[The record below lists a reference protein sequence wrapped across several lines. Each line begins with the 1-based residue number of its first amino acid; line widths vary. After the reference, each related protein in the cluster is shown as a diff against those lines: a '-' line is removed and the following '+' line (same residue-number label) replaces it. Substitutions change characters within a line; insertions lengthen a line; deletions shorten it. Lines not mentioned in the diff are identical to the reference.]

1 MKNTKLFLLLLLPFF
16 LFSQEKEKRL
26 ALVIGNANY
35 DKGELKNPVNDARLI
50 ASKLDS
56 LDFDVILK
64 ENLSTKRD
72 MTAAIREFGSRRSE
86 YDVAFVYYAGHG
98 VQVDD
103 ENFLLPTK
111 ETFEEEFDVMDY
123 GVSVQSIMR
132 YLRAQTNQVNILI
145 LDACRDNPFESS
157 WGNTRSLKGQGLAKI
172 PPPTGS
178 LIAFSTDSGQTA
190 PDGDGENSVY
200 SISLAKNMLLEDAS
214 IDQVFRNVRAEVL
227 TQTDGTQRPV
237 EATQLT
243 GNTFYL
249 NKKTMIDEIIE
260 INDLYNDFRYID
272 AYNLYEKY
280 FYDTPENLK
289 AIELEINLLLKLEKH
304 EIALEKLNKHLKNYK
319 NSDIVYF
326 LAYKVSLA
334 LKDFDLALF
343 YISEALKINS
353 ENSDYYSAST
363 YANYK
368 LYFSKNKDKFSRA
381 AAKNMDQIND
391 LIKKNETPINHYNL
405 AYNSYLTDNL
415 NLFIKSADRSLEYG
429 LNDSHM
435 LSKLINCSLYFML
448 NIDLHENQ
456 KITDKIQ
463 IIVPKIITYSINTFP
478 SNYSFYLDFA
488 EWKMGENNEALE
500 LVNIAYE
507 IDPYNI
513 RVRELRGEVLYNIAY
528 DCLNKQAD
536 SEWIELDNS
545 KCNEFAYNA
554 ISDLIFVAERSSN
567 LGVYNTLGRIH
578 FFILKG
584 EEEKAIEYFK
594 KSNSNFWKI
603 QRYISDA
610 YKILKD
616 YNKSTEFLDKAFK
629 NLEDEKKYY
638 PISEYKHHL
647 SELHLRKY
655 YMCLETKEYKNAYK
669 EIKQSYYLNPD
680 RAQLDLIQS
689 AIFNNDFEFAM
700 KTAKNEFTKTND
712 KTFLIL
718 QSLIL
723 NKIDKKAESIM
734 LFESLIKN
742 PDDAYLLHKSARL
755 SRVFE
760 YCARYYLDH
769 EDYKNAIIYIKRLI
783 RVEKDENSGNM
794 ESPSNFYLLAFSF
807 FKNGNFLEAYSNI
820 EKALQFNDDLLGFN
834 EISFDESLYIALTE
848 EKIQSLKDEI
858 IQKFNQ
864 K

>member
-1 MKNTKLFLLLLLPFF
+1 MVRKLSLLLF
-16 LFSQEKEKRL
+16 LFSISLFSQDEKRL

-35 DKGELKNPVNDARLI
+35 DKGVLKNPVNDARLI
-50 ASKLDS
+50 ASTLDS

-64 ENLSTKRD
+64 ENLATKRD
-72 MTAAIREFGSRRSE
+72 MTAAIREFGSKRSE

-98 VQVDD
+98 IQISG

-111 ETFEEEFDVMDY
+111 EVFEEEFDIMDY

-132 YLRAQTNQVNILI
+132 YLEAQTNEVNILI
-145 LDACRDNPFESS
+145 LDACRDNPFESN
-157 WGNTRSLKGQGLAKI
+157 WNTTRSLKGGGLAKI

-190 PDGDGENSVY
+190 PDGEGDNSIY
-200 SISLAKNMLLEDAS
+200 TISLANNMLLEDTS

-227 TQTDGTQRPV
+227 AQTKGMQRPV

-249 NKKTMIDEIIE
+249 SKKTMIDEIIE
-260 INDLYNDFRYID
+260 INDLYHDFKYID

-280 FYDTPENLK
+280 FYETPENLK
-289 AIELEINLLLKLEKH
+289 AIELEINLLLKLEKY

-319 NSDIVYF
+319 NSDTVYF

-343 YISEALKINS
+343 YINEAIKINS

-368 LYFSKNKDKFSRA
+368 LFLKKNKDKFSKA
-381 AAKNMDQIND
+381 AAKNMDQINR
-391 LIKKNETPINHYNL
+391 LIKKNETPTNHYNL

-415 NLFIKSADRSLEYG
+415 NLFIKSVDRSLEYG

-456 KITDKIQ
+456 KITDIIQ
-463 IIVPKIITYSINTFP
+463 SIVPKIITYSINSFP
-478 SNYSFYLDFA
+478 RNYSFYLDFA
-488 EWKMGENNEALE
+488 EWKIGENNEALE

-513 RVRELRGEVLYNIAY
+513 KVRELRGKILYNIAY
-528 DCLNKQAD
+528 DCLNKETG
-536 SEWIELDNS
+536 SEVIELDNS
-545 KCNEFAYNA
+545 ECNEFAYNA
-554 ISDLIFVAERSSN
+554 ISDLIFVTERSSN
-567 LGVYNTLGRIH
+567 LGVYNVLGRIH
-578 FFILKG
+578 FFILKN
-584 EEEKAIEYFK
+584 EEKKAIEYFK

-603 QRYISDA
+603 QQYISDA
-610 YKILKD
+610 YKNLKD
-616 YNKSTEFLDKAFK
+616 YNKSAEFLDKAFK
-629 NLEDEKKYY
+629 NLEYDKKYH
-638 PISEYKHHL
+638 PTTEYKNYL
-647 SELHLRKY
+647 SQLHLRKY
-655 YMCLETKEYKNAYK
+655 YICLETKEYENAYK
-669 EIKQSYYLNPD
+669 EVKQSYYLNPD

-689 AIFNNDFEFAM
+689 AIFNKDFEFAM

-723 NKIDKKAESIM
+723 NKIDRKAESIM

-742 PDDAYLLHKSARL
+742 PDDAYLLHKSARV

-783 RVEKDENSGNM
+783 RVLKDENSGNK
-794 ESPSNFYLLAFSF
+794 ENPSNYYLLAFSY

-820 EKALQFNDDLLGFN
+820 EKALQLKGDLN
-834 EISFDESLYIALTE
+834 YYDISIDESLYITLTE